1 MTLLRRLV
9 GVLLVLAGGAALALG
24 LWFHNF
30 LGPGGMA
37 RFSVEPV
44 GSTPIVIEPSVL
56 NRTSLPVTIS
66 VTPATGSTASIV
78 VGTPMPPPPSGTPS
92 SMSSVPSRSA
102 TRRHP

>member
-78 VGTPMPPPPSGTPS
+78 VGTPSDAAAALGDTVVDVVGPRRPP
-92 SMSSVPSRSA
+92 
-102 TRRHP
+102 

>member
-78 VGTPMPPPPSGTPS
+78 VGTPTCPGTPS